1 MRPFA
6 FQKTAN
12 HIAKGRF
19 CIAKGGLSQC
29 VESQIVTQTSHKTQ
43 NKQIAAKICFMTAK
57 ALLLR

>member
-19 CIAKGGLSQC
+19 CIAKGGLSQYI
-29 VESQIVTQTSHKTQ
+29 ESQIVTQTPIKRRT
-43 NKQIAAKICFMTAK
+43 NK
-57 ALLLR
+57 LRRKFVL